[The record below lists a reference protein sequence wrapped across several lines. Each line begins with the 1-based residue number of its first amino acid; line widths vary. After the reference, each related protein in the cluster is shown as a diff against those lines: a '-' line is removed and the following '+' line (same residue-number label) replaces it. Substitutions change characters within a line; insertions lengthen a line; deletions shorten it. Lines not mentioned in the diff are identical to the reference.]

1 MHSYLKAIGF
11 SDITDKK
18 KLDQILKEVI
28 HTYDEKIVVEDGKHH
43 LFAELSKMFGC
54 DFGITVCGEY
64 DENNEFQME
73 YYFPYFR
80 GTGITLREQVSIE
93 KHAGKESFAGA
104 CDDMR
109 IGVTIIFYL
118 QNAGEYLTQR
128 GRGNFASGGMYNVTL
143 SGLAKKGTILLPVWK
158 QEGQESQSR
167 IDAANR
173 GRLIAAAKNGDEE
186 AMESLTIEDMDTY
199 AMISGRIEN
208 EDIYSIVDT
217 YFMPYGMECDLY
229 SVMVEILECSKMRN
243 QRTEETVWELRIAC
257 NDVELDICINE
268 NDLMGI
274 PEVGRRFKGIV
285 WLQGYVEFDMM

>member
-43 LFAELSKMFGC
+43 LFAELSKMFCC

-199 AMISGRIEN
+199 AMISERIEN

-229 SVMVEILECSKMRN
+229 SVMGEILECSKMRN

>member
-158 QEGQESQSR
+158 QEGQESQRR

-199 AMISGRIEN
+199 AMISERIEN

-229 SVMVEILECSKMRN
+229 SVMGEILECSKMRN
-243 QRTEETVWELRIAC
+243 QRTEETVWELRIVC

>member
-54 DFGITVCGEY
+54 DFGITACGEY

-229 SVMVEILECSKMRN
+229 SVMGEILECSKMRN

>member
-1 MHSYLKAIGF
+1 
-11 SDITDKK
+11 
-18 KLDQILKEVI
+18 
-28 HTYDEKIVVEDGKHH
+28 
-43 LFAELSKMFGC
+43 
-54 DFGITVCGEY
+54 
-64 DENNEFQME
+64 ME

-199 AMISGRIEN
+199 AMISERIEN

-229 SVMVEILECSKMRN
+229 SVMGEILECSKMRN

>member
-199 AMISGRIEN
+199 TMISGRIEN

-229 SVMVEILECSKMRN
+229 SVMGEILECSKMRN

-257 NDVELDICINE
+257 NDVELDICING

>member
-64 DENNEFQME
+64 DENHEFQME

-229 SVMVEILECSKMRN
+229 SVMGEILECSKMRN

>member
-109 IGVTIIFYL
+109 IGVTII
-118 QNAGEYLTQR
+118 
-128 GRGNFASGGMYNVTL
+128 L
-143 SGLAKKGTILLPVWK
+143 S
-158 QEGQESQSR
+158 
-167 IDAANR
+167 
-173 GRLIAAAKNGDEE
+173 LIH
-186 AMESLTIEDMDTY
+186 I
-199 AMISGRIEN
+199 
-208 EDIYSIVDT
+208 
-217 YFMPYGMECDLY
+217 
-229 SVMVEILECSKMRN
+229 
-243 QRTEETVWELRIAC
+243 
-257 NDVELDICINE
+257 
-268 NDLMGI
+268 
-274 PEVGRRFKGIV
+274 
-285 WLQGYVEFDMM
+285 